1 MKQLILTL
9 ILFSGFIFS
18 YQAHAINSEKA
29 PAQALG
35 LSVGSQMT
43 INDFIAF
50 DAKNYRSADGKKLK
64 WTQRLAFNIVKK
76 NLERKIKK
84 GKIDGDMTMDKA
96 GKAAGGNIYGLLS
109 LIFSI
114 VGLFIPIIGLG
125 LLIAAFVL
133 GLIGLRRDNNPTMAL
148 IGLIVSGVFLLLILI
163 VIAVGISLLWV

>member
-1 MKQLILTL
+1 MKQLFLTL
-9 ILFSGFIFS
+9 FLISGFTFS
-18 YQAHAINSEKA
+18 YHAYAINSEKA
-29 PAQALG
+29 PAQGMG
-35 LSVGSQMT
+35 LSIGSQMT
-43 INDFIAF
+43 VNDFISF

-76 NLERKIKK
+76 NLERKVKK

-96 GKAAGGNIYGLLS
+96 GAAGGNIYGLLS
-109 LIFSI
+109 LIFSV
-114 VGLFIPIIGLG
+114 VGLFVPILGLG

-148 IGLIVSGVFLLLILI
+148 IGLIISGVFLLLILI